1 MSEMVAEGRKLE
13 KRVGQAEGKEE
24 SQSDK
29 SKGVTVS
36 FVGVAAGAAE
46 EETRSD
52 KKRKKSGGKRQS
64 KRPKGRRQLAPLQM
78 VIRCCRGE
86 TRGENF
92 QARLQ

>member
-29 SKGVTVS
+29 SKGVAVS
-36 FVGVAAGAAE
+36 FVGAAAGAAE

-64 KRPKGRRQLAPLQM
+64 KRPKEATAGAAADGDQVLP
-78 VIRCCRGE
+78 RGKHE
-86 TRGENF
+86 GNF